1 MSVSPPRP
9 AGPHLN
15 ALRAFEAAA
24 RLGGFKTAAA
34 ELCVTP
40 GAVSQQVKALED
52 WAGAP
57 LFQRQAQGVQLT
69 DLGRSVITDFTAAF
83 DLLDRAQRHLRA
95 GAAGSEIRIAA
106 LPAVAQLWLAPRM
119 PGIRRQLPGV
129 TLSVSALETPP
140 NLAREMYDLSLFI
153 RDPAA
158 VADGI
163 QLAEDRIFPVCSPA
177 IAKDITTPE
186 ALARQTLLRDAVWSD
201 DWEKWLAAR
210 PEASPTAPRPGPA
223 YSLYALAVTEA
234 LAGAG
239 LLIGHECL
247 IDHHLQAGTLVA
259 PFADRVG
266 TGRALMLEI
275 ASPAHPSVPALV
287 DLLR

>member
-24 RLGGFKTAAA
+24 RLGGFKAAAA

-52 WAGAP
+52 WVGAP

-69 DLGRSVITDFTAAF
+69 DLGRSVIADFTAAF

-95 GAAGSEIRIAA
+95 RAAGSEIRIAA

-158 VADGI
+158 VPDGI

-247 IDHHLQAGTLVA
+247 IDHHLQAGTLVP

>member
-9 AGPHLN
+9 VGPHLN

-24 RLGGFKTAAA
+24 RLGGFKAAAA

-57 LFQRQAQGVQLT
+57 LFDRRAQGVQLT
-69 DLGRSVITDFTAAF
+69 DLGRSVIADFTVAF
-83 DLLDRAQRHLRA
+83 DLLDRAQRQLRA
-95 GAAGSEIRIAA
+95 GAAGSEIHIAA

-119 PGIRRQLPGV
+119 PDIRRQLPGV

-153 RDPAA
+153 REPAA
-158 VADGI
+158 VPDGI

-177 IAKDITTPE
+177 IAKDITAPE
-186 ALARQTLLRDAVWSD
+186 TLARQTLLRDAV
-201 DWEKWLAAR
+201 
-210 PEASPTAPRPGPA
+210 
-223 YSLYALAVTEA
+223 
-234 LAGAG
+234 
-239 LLIGHECL
+239 
-247 IDHHLQAGTLVA
+247 
-259 PFADRVG
+259 
-266 TGRALMLEI
+266 
-275 ASPAHPSVPALV
+275 
-287 DLLR
+287 